1 MGSDPIFRGVFG
13 NFRKLHKTFFRA
25 KSEKFVV
32 NFFCRQLFLSPRLC
46 YTPNVTQLIRERYEI
61 IAVNRRS
68 VHMLFRAYT
77 TYFHD
82 YYDMIV
88 YRRSVHMLFLEGID
102 GEICNVLVVQCE
114 IVYLIG
120 LVFNY
125 IY

>member
-1 MGSDPIFRGVFG
+1 MFSAIFGSYT
-13 NFRKLHKTFFRA
+13 KLFFEQNQKNLSSTFFVA
-25 KSEKFVV
+25 